1 MQLIL
6 VRHGKPEVPEHG
18 PSSDPPLGALGR
30 AQAERAARVLRHEPI
45 ERIVSSGM
53 QRADATAAPLAAYL
67 KLPVEIVPDLG
78 EIDRW
83 GGRYASI
90 EMLRADGGETWA
102 RFKADP
108 LGFFGVEPAPFRAA
122 VLGGFAN
129 VLAGTERK
137 VAVFTH
143 GFPINIVLAHALGID
158 HDARF
163 VPGYASLTR
172 LAGRSIDA
180 LTVVSVNEGGHV
192 VDLTADTP
200 AKTAAEALK

>member
-6 VRHGKPEVPEHG
+6 VRHGKPDVPAHG
-18 PSSDPPLGALGR
+18 PTNDPPLGEIGH
-30 AQAERAARVLRHEPI
+30 AQAERAARMLRHEPI

-53 QRADATAAPLAAYL
+53 KRADATAAPLAAHL
-67 KLPVEIVPDLG
+67 GLPVEIVPDLG

-90 EMLRADGGETWA
+90 EMLRADGGETWQ
-102 RFKADP
+102 RFKEDP

-122 VLGGFAN
+122 VLAGFTS
-129 VLAGTERK
+129 VLAGPERK

-143 GFPINIVLAHALGID
+143 GFPINILLAHALGID

-163 VPGYASLTR
+163 VPGYASFTR
-172 LAGRSIDA
+172 LAGRGIDA
-180 LTVVSVNEGGHV
+180 LTVVSVNEGGHLV
-192 VDLTADTP
+192 EVP
-200 AKTAAEALK
+200 E